1 MKRLWVALIIAVLAA
16 GLCTAEMIYTLSKTN
31 EAERGVS
38 QAVQAYHDGDR
49 EEAAKRINKLSD
61 DWNEQQSFLNV
72 FLYHDLVENIGISLG
87 AATKYIETDNS
98 EFVVECEKVKQLL
111 RAMKDCLL
119 YTSPSPRDTR

>member
-49 EEAAKRINKLSD
+49 EEAAKEST
-61 DWNEQQSFLNV
+61 S
-72 FLYHDLVENIGISLG
+72 S
-87 AATKYIETDNS
+87 ATTGMSSKA
-98 EFVVECEKVKQLL
+98 F
-111 RAMKDCLL
+111 
-119 YTSPSPRDTR
+119 

>member
-1 MKRLWVALIIAVLAA
+1 MKRLWVALIIAVFAA

-31 EAERGVS
+31 EAEQSVN
-38 QAVQAYHDGDR
+38 QAVQAYHDGDH
-49 EEAAKRINKLSD
+49 EKAEKKINSLSD
-61 DWNEQQSFLNV
+61 KWSEQQSFLNV

-111 RAMKDCLL
+111 RAMKDAELPKL
-119 YTSPSPRDTR
+119 ENIL

>member
-111 RAMKDCLL
+111 RAMKAAELPKFENIL
-119 YTSPSPRDTR
+119 

>member
-111 RAMKDCLL
+111 RAMKDAELPKFEL
-119 YTSPSPRDTR
+119 SLIHI

>member
-1 MKRLWVALIIAVLAA
+1 MKRLWVALIIAVFAA

-31 EAERGVS
+31 EAEQSVN

-49 EEAAKRINKLSD
+49 EKAEKKINSLSD
-61 DWNEQQSFLNV
+61 KWSEQQSFLNV

-111 RAMKDCLL
+111 RAMKDAELPKL
-119 YTSPSPRDTR
+119 ENIL

>member
-98 EFVVECEKVKQLL
+98 ELVVECEKVKQLL
-111 RAMKDCLL
+111 RAMKDAELPKFENIL
-119 YTSPSPRDTR
+119 